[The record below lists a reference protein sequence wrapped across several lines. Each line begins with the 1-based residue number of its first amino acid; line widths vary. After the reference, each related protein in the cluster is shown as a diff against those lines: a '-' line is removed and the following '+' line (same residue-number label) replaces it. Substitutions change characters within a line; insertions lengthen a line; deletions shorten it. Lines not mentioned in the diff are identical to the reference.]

1 MALSP
6 LQAARAQ
13 AVARQK
19 DPMRIVRRVMTA
31 VSILGALVALTIGL
45 VVTTSFGQSYLASL
59 AGSVASTNQQSVE
72 ITGLSGLATGSIR
85 VGKVV
90 LSDGDGLIAKL
101 EGVEVDWSP
110 LALLSQKL
118 AVQSL
123 KVSRTE
129 ILRAPQ
135 STEEESGPEA
145 APADQETESAGS
157 VSLLP
162 VEIESFQFGEIVL
175 GEELI
180 ERGARLTVDGSAE
193 ILGAPLK
200 ARIKFDAKRTDG
212 ISGSLRTDIVYV
224 PDQDQL
230 DMDLALNEPVGGLLA
245 RALGLSDL
253 PAVAINVTSTGSLQ
267 NWGSELR
274 VAFNNQTTL
283 TGQARVMASEAGHRI
298 TAALNGRPG
307 PLLPRLITPVL
318 AGNVELALDVTR
330 KVDGSVSI
338 ATADLTSATT
348 RFSARGG
355 LDFTTNVVDIETDLV
370 FGDADSEIAFKLPD
384 DSEARVSSVK
394 LKGRTEG
401 VLDDAQIR
409 LSGSVAGIEATG
421 YRGKDLRFNL
431 SSQGADLLRQSV
443 PFVVA
448 FAGLTLET
456 PFPDANSLLAGQ
468 VGIEAN
474 GKLDDGIA
482 VLQSAT
488 VSTAVAQANL
498 AGRAE
503 MQSGAMALA
512 LKGQIAKG
520 ASEQLTS
527 VFGEGPIRLATRLGL
542 DRKGRLSVS
551 EMQVQGHALSL
562 TGEAEVGP
570 NDVDA
575 TLYADVADLSR
586 FNPEMAGKTRA
597 TLTAS
602 GSLDAP
608 EVSLETDSED
618 IRLAGNTL
626 EDPTFTFQGVL
637 SASQPRGELKASA
650 HLNGKRIVAT
660 GEVVS
665 DTGNT
670 QLNALR
676 VAVGNAEIKGA
687 MQNLLGDAPTG
698 QFRISVPDL
707 AVLGPLLLRDDLG
720 GGIQG
725 AIAMTPDNGGL
736 SLKIDIESHAL
747 SAAGISLKDSK
758 IDAVVADLTGE
769 VKVDGVVKVAALKSG
784 TTTIGALAL
793 TASSRGAATDFEA
806 NAKLDGAPLSAR
818 GRLISEADVMTV
830 ELNEMSGA
838 FQGVSAKLN
847 EPATVRVKN
856 GTAEIGKARLNIG
869 GGVIAVSGRAGEAL
883 DLLIA
888 IDAFP
893 VKAID
898 PFVKQ
903 GLSGSITGSVKATG
917 TSSAPQV
924 AYDLKWSKATAAPL
938 RDAGVPALTIAA
950 KGRYAEDRVGVNT
963 AITGGGFDT
972 RIGGNIILGAS
983 PKVDIAVKGRL
994 PFEAAAATLAQSG
1007 LRLKGAAA
1015 LNVKV
1020 GGALTAPQITG
1031 TITTSNATFIE
1042 TASSLVIESIKA
1054 TVKLS
1059 PNQAKISELTG
1070 RLGKNGR
1077 VNVTG
1082 TVGTDP
1088 KGDFPADLK
1097 IAMRKAR
1104 YSDGSIVTATVSG
1117 DITLKGSLLK
1127 GPKVGGR
1134 IDIERADVSIPER
1147 LTGSIASLGVE
1158 HVNAPA
1164 GVAKQNRKFEQA
1176 TNPKK
1181 KTPRNSG
1188 GGPTLAVD
1196 VSAPNQIY
1204 VRGRGLDTELGGKL
1218 RLTGAASAPQ
1228 AVGGFKLI
1236 KGKLDILGKRI
1247 LFERGTITFA
1257 GSLDPVVDF
1266 AASTTANGITAT
1278 VLVTGPASTPTI
1290 TLSSSPTLPQ
1300 DEVLAQLLFA
1310 KPLASLSPTQI
1321 VQLAS
1326 AIATLTGAG
1335 GNTSALDRIRN
1346 GLGLDTLDITSDDN
1360 GGTAVGVGRYINDR
1374 TYIGVKQGTTTDSTS
1389 VTTDIDITDNLKAKG
1404 EVNSQGRSKAG
1415 IFFEKEY

>member
-1 MALSP
+1 MTTSP
-6 LQAARAQ
+6 LQAARAK

-19 DPMRIVRRVMTA
+19 DPIRIVRRLMTA

-45 VVTTSFGQSYLASL
+45 VVTTSFGQSYLASV
-59 AGSVASTNQQSVE
+59 AGSVASTDQQSVE
-72 ITGLSGLATGSIR
+72 ITGLSGLATGRIR
-85 VGKVV
+85 VGKVA
-90 LSDGDGLIAKL
+90 LSDKRGLIAKL

-135 STEEESGPEA
+135 SAEAESGPEA
-145 APADQETESAGS
+145 APANQETESSGS
-157 VSLLP
+157 ASLLP

-175 GEELI
+175 GEKLI
-180 ERGARLTVDGSAE
+180 ERGARLTVDGSAA

-212 ISGSLRTDIVYV
+212 IAGSLRTDVAYV
-224 PDQDQL
+224 PDKDQL

-245 RALGLSDL
+245 RVLGLTDL
-253 PAVAINVTSTGSLQ
+253 PAVAINVTSTGTLK
-267 NWGSELR
+267 NWVSELS
-274 VAFNNQTTL
+274 VAFNGQTTL
-283 TGQARVMASEAGHRI
+283 TGQARVAASRNGHRI

-318 AGNVELALDVTR
+318 AGDVDLALDITR
-330 KVDGSVSI
+330 RTDGSVSI
-338 ATADLTSATT
+338 AAADLTSATT
-348 RFSARGG
+348 RFAARGG

-370 FGDADSEIAFKLPD
+370 FGDADSQIAFTLPD
-384 DSEARVSSVK
+384 DSEARVRSVK
-394 LKGRTEG
+394 LTGRTKG
-401 VLDDAQIR
+401 VLDDAQIV
-409 LSGSVAGIEATG
+409 LSGSVAGIDATG
-421 YRGKDLRFNL
+421 YRGSDIRFKL
-431 SSQGADLLRQSV
+431 SSQNADLLRQSV
-443 PFVVA
+443 PFVIA
-448 FAGLTLET
+448 FGALSLET
-456 PFPDANSLLAGQ
+456 PFPDANSLLAGPI
-468 VGIEAN
+468 GLEAT
-474 GKLDDGIA
+474 GRLDEGTA
-482 VLQSAT
+482 VLKSST
-488 VSTAVAQANL
+488 VSTAVLQANL
-498 AGRAE
+498 AGSAE
-503 MQSGAMALA
+503 TQSGALAFA
-512 LKGQIAKG
+512 LKGRIAKG
-520 ASEQLTS
+520 ASDQLTMA
-527 VFGEGPIRLATRLGL
+527 FGEGPIQLATRLSR
-542 DRKGRLSVS
+542 DRKGRLAVTD
-551 EMQVQGHALSL
+551 MQVQGHALSL

-570 NDVDA
+570 HDVDA
-575 TLYADVADLSR
+575 TLYADIADLGR
-586 FNPEMAGKTRA
+586 FSSEMAGKTRA

-608 EVSLETDSED
+608 EFSLKTDSED
-618 IRLAGNTL
+618 IRLSGKAL

-650 HLNGKRIVAT
+650 SLNGKRIIAA
-660 GEVVS
+660 GQIVS
-665 DTGNT
+665 DDGNAR
-670 QLNALR
+670 LNGLR

-687 MQNLLGDAPTG
+687 MQNLLGEAPTG
-698 QFRISVPDL
+698 QFTISVPDL

-720 GGIQG
+720 GGVQG
-725 AIAMTPDNGGL
+725 SIALAPDSTGL
-736 SLKIDIESHAL
+736 SLKVDIESQAL
-747 SAAGISLKDSK
+747 SAAGVSLQNSK
-758 IDAVVADLTGE
+758 IDAVIADLTGE
-769 VKVDGVVKVAALKSG
+769 VKADGVVSVAALKTG
-784 TTTIGALAL
+784 TTTIGALSL
-793 TASSRGAATDFEA
+793 TASSRGAATDFA
-806 NAKLDGAPLSAR
+806 AKAKLDGAPLSAR
-818 GRLISEADVMTV
+818 GRLISQSDVMTV
-830 ELNEMSGA
+830 ELNEMSGT
-838 FQGVSAKLN
+838 FQGVTAKLN
-847 EPATVRVKN
+847 EPATVSIKN
-856 GTAEIGKARLNIG
+856 GTTEIGKARLNVG
-869 GGVIAVSGRAGEAL
+869 GGVIAVSGSAGEAL
-883 DLLIA
+883 NVLVA
-888 IDAFP
+888 FDAFP
-893 VKAID
+893 AKAID

-903 GLSGSITGSVKATG
+903 GLAGTIVGSVKATG
-917 TSSAPQV
+917 KSSAPQV
-924 AYDLKWSKATAAPL
+924 VYDLKWLKATATPL
-938 RDAGVPALTIAA
+938 REAGVPALSIAA
-950 KGRYAEDRVGVNT
+950 KGRYANEQVGVNT
-963 AITGGGFDT
+963 VITGGGFDT
-972 RIGGNIILGAS
+972 RIGGNVTLGAK
-983 PKVDIAVKGRL
+983 PRADIAVTGSV
-994 PFEAAAATLAQSG
+994 PFAAAAATLAQSG

-1015 LNVKV
+1015 LNVKI

-1054 TVKLS
+1054 TVNLS
-1059 PNQAKISELTG
+1059 PNQAKISELAG

-1082 TVGTDP
+1082 TIGTDP
-1088 KGDFPADLK
+1088 TGDFPADLK

-1104 YSDGSIVTATVSG
+1104 YSDGTLVTATVSG

-1127 GPKVGGR
+1127 GPKVGGQV
-1134 IDIERADVSIPER
+1134 DIERADVSIPER
-1147 LTGSIASLGVE
+1147 LTGSVASLGVE

-1176 TNPKK
+1176 TSPKK
-1181 KTPRNSG
+1181 KGQRNSG

-1218 RLTGAASAPQ
+1218 RLTGPASAPQ

-1247 LFERGTITFA
+1247 LFERGNITFA

-1374 TYIGVKQGTTTDSTS
+1374 TYIGVKQGTSTDSTS
-1389 VTTDIDITDNLKAKG
+1389 VTTDIDITDNVKAKG
-1404 EVNSQGRSKAG
+1404 EVNSQGQSKAG